1 MAQQTVLNKLYS
13 YIHVAHDLGAKEVH
27 SLTIMRLIN
36 ELIELEK
43 QQIIDAHNHGEYNS
57 QFMDALDD
65 TNGIEYYNKTYTK

>member
-1 MAQQTVLNKLYS
+1 MAQQTAMKKLYN

-27 SLTIMRLIN
+27 AATLMRLIN

-65 TNGIEYYNKTYTK
+65 IDSIEYYNKTYKK